1 MLGARLAPGGLLS
14 PSAVPVV
21 ISSIAHPTDFSPESR
36 VAYLHA
42 LALAVAYKCKLY
54 LLYVHVRDDQNH
66 QVEFPHI
73 RETLAAWGVLR
84 SNAPPEDIERVAGIT
99 VRKVDIRDHDPVE
112 GLSNF
117 MMPREPGLIVA
128 ASHSGGREGL
138 FSGGSVSARV
148 MRETRT
154 PTLFFGPGFERGF
167 VDVKT
172 GAMSLRR
179 VLMAVDREPNP
190 LPCVNTLKELTAP
203 LGAAVRLAHVGQTL
217 PDLLQNSHSKIEL
230 LPRQGG
236 VAETLLAAS
245 SDADMIAMPTD
256 GKKDLWER
264 IVGGPT
270 TSVLQEAKTPV
281 LLIPAEDI

>member
-1 MLGARLAPGGLLS
+1 
-14 PSAVPVV
+14 V

-42 LALAVAYKCKLY
+42 LALALAYRCRLY

-117 MMPREPGLIVA
+117 MMSRELGLIVA
-128 ASHSGGREGL
+128 ASHSAGREGL

-154 PTLFFGPGFERGF
+154 PTLFFGPAFERGF

-179 VLMAVDREPNP
+179 VLMAVDSEPNP
-190 LPCVNTLKELTAP
+190 WPCVNTLKELTSP
-203 LGAAVRLAHVGQTL
+203 LGASVRLAHVGQAL
-217 PDLLQNSHSKIEL
+217 PEDLQKSHSSIEL
-230 LPRQGG
+230 LARRGG
-236 VAETLLAAS
+236 IAETLLAAS
-245 SDADMIAMPTD
+245 ANDDMIAMPTD
-256 GKKDLWER
+256 GKKDFWER
-264 IVGGPT
+264 IVGSPT
-270 TSVLQEAKTPV
+270 TAVLGEAKTPV